1 MTSEERVLAIENDRA
16 DGALDDVGVEFDASV
31 VEEADE
37 PFPMVQTIT
46 KFVGDPGLARD
57 ARQLMLEPGPN
68 PSYSRRSSIWRLR
81 GFWDLGAHGFVRLFH
96 RLTTDTF
103 ANALEG

>member
-1 MTSEERVLAIENDRA
+1 MNWVKVAVIGCGNISAAYLKAAKTFPILDIV
-16 DGALDDVGVEFDASV
+16 ALSDLNLS
-31 VEEADE
+31 
-37 PFPMVQTIT
+37 
-46 KFVGDPGLARD
+46 
-57 ARQLMLEPGPN
+57 
-68 PSYSRRSSIWRLR
+68 PSRLRLGLR